1 MPYLELFAQPSLK
14 GLVMSQNLY
23 EDILDL
29 WSSLIIKAQH
39 KCGTTASQKK
49 LQLIH
54 DEVND
59 VIYEFLVS
67 LTL

>member
-1 MPYLELFAQPSLK
+1 MRYLELFAQPSLK

-39 KCGTTASQKK
+39 KCGNTASQKK